1 MADYLSQ
8 HTGEQLDTAVQ
19 KALDITSTPANIDA
33 AVAQELA
40 TADYVVES
48 GVSGNWH
55 YIKFASGQAVLWGI
69 HSVTPTSSTAVGSLY
84 YSESIVLSTPFGVQ
98 NAVVSGSGN
107 ALMWTVSAG
116 SSYQNSTIDF
126 RLMRASAIPTTANS
140 IKISVWGLW
149 R

>member
-48 GVSGNWH
+48 GTSGNW
-55 YIKFASGQAVLWGI
+55 YYKKFASG
-69 HSVTPTSSTAVGSLY
+69 TAVIDGMISGELAY
-84 YSESIVLSTPFGVQ
+84 YKQRFEEDGI
-98 NAVVSGSGN
+98 
-107 ALMWTVSAG
+107 AG
-116 SSYQNSTIDF
+116 LI
-126 RLMRASAIPTTANS
+126 
-140 IKISVWGLW
+140 G
-149 R
+149 